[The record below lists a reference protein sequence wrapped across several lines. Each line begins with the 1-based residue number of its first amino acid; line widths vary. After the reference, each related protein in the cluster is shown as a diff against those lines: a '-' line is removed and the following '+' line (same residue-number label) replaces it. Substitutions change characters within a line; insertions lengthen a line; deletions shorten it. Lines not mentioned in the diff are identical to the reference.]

1 MPRPPAKSGEAQYI
15 RADDMPPLH
24 PDDREAFVQ
33 RLTAQYDAINAQA
46 AQERHAKLLSWAHLA
61 P

>member
-1 MPRPPAKSGEAQYI
+1 MPRPQAESGKTQYI

-24 PDDREAFVQ
+24 PADRNAFIK

-46 AQERHAKLLSWAHLA
+46 TQARRAKLLSWAHLA